1 MKRHFFKYHALG
13 NDYIVIDPE
22 VFNFLPAPEAVRL
35 ICDRNRGAGSDG
47 ILYGPLPGS
56 DPAVPRLEIYNPD
69 GSEAEK
75 SGNGLRIFSLYLAE
89 HGYRDLE
96 PFRIQTKGGLVTA
109 QVKSLKP
116 ALISVDMGA
125 PSFDAQKAGL
135 ATDQVEF
142 INQSLDAAGR
152 QLKAVFVSMG
162 NPHCVI
168 FGEQPTPS
176 LAKTLGPLIETHK
189 LFPQRT
195 NVQFVE
201 ILGCHDIRIEIWER
215 GAGYTLAS
223 GSSSCA
229 AAAASRRLGLVESP
243 VTVHMPGGVLHL
255 ELADT
260 ITMTGPAVSVYDGA
274 FSPAMLA
281 ELARLSAI
289 PATAGASLAAAS
301 SARSMHSEA
310 NIHEEP
316 SHV

>member
-1 MKRHFFKYHALG
+1 MKQHFFKYHALG
-13 NDYIVIDPE
+13 NDYIVIDPA
-22 VFNFLPAPEAVRL
+22 VFNFTPTPEAVRL

-56 DPAVPRLEIYNPD
+56 VPTVPLLEIYNPD

-96 PFRIQTKGGLVTA
+96 SFQIQTKGGLVTA
-109 QVKSLKP
+109 QVKSLAP
-116 ALISVDMGA
+116 PLISVDMGA

-135 ATDQVEF
+135 ATDQAEF
-142 INQSLDAAGR
+142 INQRLDAGSHP
-152 QLKAVFVSMG
+152 LKAVFVSMG

-168 FGEQPTPS
+168 FGEQPSPS
-176 LAKTLGPLIETHK
+176 LAKTLGPLIESHK

-201 ILGCHDIRIEIWER
+201 ILSRHDIRIEIWER

-229 AAAASRRLGLVESP
+229 AAAASRKLGLVESP

-260 ITMTGPAVSVYDGA
+260 ITMTGPAVSVYDGV
-274 FSPAMLA
+274 FSSAMLA
-281 ELARLSAI
+281 ELARLSAV
-289 PATAGASLAAAS
+289 PAKAGASIAAAS
-301 SARSMHSEA
+301 LAESGFLGA
-310 NIHEEP
+310 NMHEEP
-316 SHV
+316 SHA

>member
-1 MKRHFFKYHALG
+1 MKYHFFKYHALG
-13 NDYIVIDPE
+13 NDYIVIDPT
-22 VFNFLPAPEAVRL
+22 VFNFTPAPEAIRI
-35 ICDRNRGAGSDG
+35 ICDRNRGVGSDG
-47 ILYGPLPGS
+47 ILYGPLLGS

-75 SGNGLRIFSLYLAE
+75 SGNGLRIFSLYLTE
-89 HGYRDLE
+89 HGYRGLE

-116 ALISVDMGA
+116 SLISVDMGA

-201 ILGCHDIRIEIWER
+201 ILSRHEIRIEIWER

-229 AAAASRRLGLVESP
+229 AAAAARKLGLVESP
-243 VTVHMPGGVLHL
+243 VTVHMPGGVLQL

-260 ITMTGPAVSVYDGA
+260 IIMTGPAVSVFDGI
-274 FSPAMLA
+274 FSPAILA
-281 ELARLSAI
+281 EL
-289 PATAGASLAAAS
+289 TTLAAVSATPS
-301 SARSMHSEA
+301 SAVAADFSA
-310 NIHEEP
+310 NSAYHKATTHEEP
-316 SHV
+316 YHA